1 MATQLT
7 PAELKYGRHLPHEFE
22 HLEGFV
28 PGEGTATPLL
38 VLVSEAPGK
47 VEAQVGHPFQGPAGT
62 LLNQWLA
69 QLNVTRDQL
78 YFTGAVRS
86 RPYTVGPTGQ
96 KRDRRPTKAEIVA
109 SAPLLD
115 AELQRLAGH
124 LLVPLGNTGLQRLLG
139 PKFKIGQVHGQ
150 CLTQPIR
157 YWNADHQR
165 FDLTPQ
171 RYRIFP
177 LFHPSYA
184 RRFKKVRPTV
194 AQDLATLAHLI
205 RLESR

>member
-1 MATQLT
+1 MSTLLT
-7 PAELKYGRHLPHEFE
+7 PTQLKYGQQLSQKFE

-47 VEAQVGHPFQGPAGT
+47 VEAQVGHPFQGPAGA

-69 QLNVTRDQL
+69 QLGVTRDQL
-78 YFTGAVRS
+78 YLTGAVRS
-86 RPYTVGPTGQ
+86 RPYTVGPTGK
-96 KRDRRPTKAEIVA
+96 KRDRRPTSAEIIA

-139 PKFKIGQVHGQ
+139 AQYKISQVHGQ

-157 YWNADHQR
+157 YWNADAQR
-165 FDLTPQ
+165 FDLTTQ

-184 RRFKKVRPTV
+184 RRFKKVRPAV
-194 AQDLATLAHLI
+194 AQDLATLAQFI
-205 RLESR
+205 RSEDR